1 MTAASSSAASRITV
15 GEPADAGARS
25 CARVADVAA
34 VGSDAACAVGS
45 EVMDAGVS
53 AVASVVIS
61 VCSDAATSVVSAVV
75 SAASVCVVPAS
86 SPFYMHRRACR
97 HRSQNRVRARESAR
111 STRRRSRRRGRSS
124 ALHGGTP
131 APVSRSA
138 SSCAPHAYRHRRRSD
153 PSAAPRA
160 RPSTGR
166 QHVRRCRRDNYCKCS
181 QSC

>member
-86 SPFYMHRRACR
+86 SVFVAILYASP
-97 HRSQNRVRARESAR
+97 RVQTSF
-111 STRRRSRRRGRSS
+111 TK
-124 ALHGGTP
+124 
-131 APVSRSA
+131 
-138 SSCAPHAYRHRRRSD
+138 SC
-153 PSAAPRA
+153 PSAGIGSFNTAPQPPQR
-160 RPSTGR
+160 
-166 QHVRRCRRDNYCKCS
+166 
-181 QSC
+181 